1 MNMEKISAEQ
11 EDRLQDY
18 LDGKIEGAALQ
29 QVKNDLSGSEAMQKR
44 LEELRHVQEFLKK
57 NSLKHPSTVF
67 VERVMKSL
75 SVKPLSAYP
84 SPKNGLMLLM
94 GVMVATGMLV
104 MMISAGFF
112 DKVSGIVSLD
122 QLEPVRKYVTPSIP
136 AMTINGKLI
145 MKVLIGINLVLAF
158 IVLDRTVLRPFFQ
171 RRGASHA

>member
-18 LDGKIEGAALQ
+18 LDGKIEGPALQ

-75 SVKPLSAYP
+75 SVKPLSSYP

>member
-1 MNMEKISAEQ
+1 
-11 EDRLQDY
+11 
-18 LDGKIEGAALQ
+18 
-29 QVKNDLSGSEAMQKR
+29 
-44 LEELRHVQEFLKK
+44 
-57 NSLKHPSTVF
+57 
-67 VERVMKSL
+67 MKSL